1 MFLTCSAVEHREEV
15 SAPWD
20 QLQQQH
26 HGQLVCQQ
34 FSAPCVLGLLWA
46 GAQRNSVMCSTSKL
60 YPLYS
65 EGCFLLTY
73 ARIFNS

>member
-1 MFLTCSAVEHREEV
+1 MFLICSAVGHREEV

-46 GAQRNSVMCSTSKL
+46 GAQTK
-60 YPLYS
+60 YS
-65 EGCFLLTY
+65 YVLNIQTAPSLF
-73 ARIFNS
+73 